1 MSVDSVERDQ
11 HLVLFL
17 PFLHLSE
24 PHTVAG
30 VEFVPLRNR
39 DGKIPAVLESA
50 VGGLDTILSG
60 YIDRHG
66 APLGNCVVATVP
78 GRGWDLERN
87 DFPTITWATS
97 LLFLAAWARNEY
109 YPCFGGS
116 YVNSSN
122 FRPVGQAYRGDAPGF
137 IAVSSRRRDGST
149 TDGGYKHGEFKFS
162 LPLQVS
168 IREAASVDV
177 RLLAALDAAH
187 AAGSVTAE
195 RLRTAL
201 PFVELANTDD
211 EFMTEHAEAIL
222 MGSAFEQLLAGDA
235 SAYKLG
241 AKFGA
246 LFGRFG
252 GVTVEEARKVR
263 PGIEIDAST
272 PERAA
277 AQPKWWVHRKWIE
290 ELYDVRSKVVHRG
303 HPGDRSWG
311 WQVGEHLVMAAH
323 VFPLAVKLLLEQEG
337 HYAPTDE
344 DRASCL
350 ATDVLLAATQWVADD
365 DGREEGRTWHEV
377 IQKTKRSVQFDAIW
391 ERVKAE
397 HPELFQADSEE
408 SEEGR

>member
-1 MSVDSVERDQ
+1 MSVDTVDRDQ

-17 PFLHLSE
+17 PFLRLSE
-24 PHTVAG
+24 PHAVAG
-30 VEFVPLRNR
+30 VEFVPLRDR
-39 DGKIPAVLESA
+39 DGKVPAVLESVA
-50 VGGLDTILSG
+50 GALDTILSG

-87 DFPTITWATS
+87 DFPTVTWATT
-97 LLFLAAWARNEY
+97 LLFWAAWARNEY
-109 YPCFGGS
+109 YPRFGGA

-122 FRPVGQAYRGDAPGF
+122 FRPVGQAYRGDAPRF
-137 IAVSSRRRDGST
+137 IAVSARRRDGST
-149 TDGGYKHGEFKFS
+149 TDGGYKHGEFKFN
-162 LPLQVS
+162 LPVQVS
-168 IREAASVDV
+168 IREAASVDTG
-177 RLLAALDAAH
+177 LLAALDAAQ
-187 AAGSVTAE
+187 AAESVTVE

-241 AKFGA
+241 RKFGA
-246 LFGRFG
+246 LFGQFG
-252 GVTVEEARKVR
+252 GVTVGEASRVR
-263 PGIEIDAST
+263 PGIEIDEST
-272 PERAA
+272 PDRAE

-303 HPGDRSWG
+303 HHGDRSWG

-323 VFPLAVKLLLEQEG
+323 VFPLAVKLMLEREG
-337 HYAPTDE
+337 HYVPTDE

-350 ATDVLLAATQWVADD
+350 ATDLLLAEARWVADD
-365 DGREEGRTWHEV
+365 DGREEGRSWNEV
-377 IQKTKRSVQFDAIW
+377 IRKTRQDLRFDAIW
-391 ERVKAE
+391 KRYTTE
-397 HPELFQADSEE
+397 HPELFRTNSDA
-408 SEEGR
+408 

>member
-1 MSVDSVERDQ
+1 MSAESGDRG
-11 HLVLFL
+11 HHFVLFL
-17 PFLHLSE
+17 PFLRLNESC
-24 PHTVAG
+24 TVAG
-30 VEFVPLRNR
+30 VEFIPLRDR
-39 DGKIPAVLESA
+39 DGNVPGVLQSAAGALES
-50 VGGLDTILSG
+50 ILSG
-60 YIDRHG
+60 YVDRRG
-66 APLGNCVVATVP
+66 DPLNNCVVATVP

-87 DFPTITWATS
+87 DFATAAWATS
-97 LLFLAAWARNEY
+97 LLFLATWALNEY
-109 YPCFGGS
+109 FPRFGGA

-122 FRPVGQAYRGDAPGF
+122 FRLVGQAYGGDAPRF

-168 IREAASVDV
+168 LREAASVDV
-177 RLLAALDAAH
+177 GLLAALDAAH
-187 AAGSVTAE
+187 AAGSVTVE
-195 RLRTAL
+195 RLRTAF

-235 SAYKLG
+235 SAYRLG
-241 AKFGA
+241 AKFGE
-246 LFGRFG
+246 LFGQFA
-252 GVTVEEARKVR
+252 GVTVEEAKRVR
-263 PGIEIDAST
+263 SGIEIDEST

-350 ATDVLLAATQWVADD
+350 ATDLLLSETRWVATD
-365 DGREEGRTWHEV
+365 DGREEGRSWNEV
-377 IQKTKRSVQFDAIW
+377 IQKTRRDLRFDAIW
-391 ERVKAE
+391 ERYKAK
-397 HPELFQADSEE
+397 HPDLFQPDSDEPV
-408 SEEGR
+408 EGA